1 MQTKRHNIIIGLFV
15 FAAIAT
21 AAYLIIKFG
30 GTKRAGNYYEITVNF
45 NTAAALM
52 HDAPVFYAGVECGK
66 VHRILPV
73 SDETRKV
80 RVILRIKEDTPIRRK
95 DIITISSLSLLGDKI
110 VKITPGEPS
119 EPVLPPYSQIEGVDS
134 VEIQDL
140 ITPELQANI
149 NSAIRGLADL
159 VNEENRVLFSKTI
172 KNLYLASVGL
182 SDDIENLRQVL
193 NEDTRNSIRKIIENV
208 EKASNNLPVLIEQMA
223 SFLSEN
229 TNNVEELIASLTRS
243 SYGISKFVSSLQSL
257 VREISSPEGT
267 IGRLIHSSELYDNL
281 NALIEGIKL
290 YGLLGFQNILQQK
303 ELEERKTREIWN
315 Y

>member
-1 MQTKRHNIIIGLFV
+1 MQRKRHDIIIGLFV
-15 FAAIAT
+15 LAAIAT
-21 AAYLIIKFG
+21 TAYLIIKFG
-30 GTKRAGNYYEITVNF
+30 GTKRAGSYYEITVNF

-66 VHRILPV
+66 VQRILPV
-73 SDETRKV
+73 SDESRKV
-80 RVILRIKEDTPIRRK
+80 RVILRIKQDTPIRRK

-134 VEIQDL
+134 IEIQEI

-182 SDDIENLRQVL
+182 SDDMENLRQIL
-193 NEDTRNSIRKIIENV
+193 SQRLSILLKKV
-208 EKASNNLPVLIEQMA
+208 
-223 SFLSEN
+223 
-229 TNNVEELIASLTRS
+229 
-243 SYGISKFVSSLQSL
+243 
-257 VREISSPEGT
+257 
-267 IGRLIHSSELYDNL
+267 
-281 NALIEGIKL
+281 IKL
-290 YGLLGFQNILQQK
+290 FF
-303 ELEERKTREIWN
+303 
-315 Y
+315 